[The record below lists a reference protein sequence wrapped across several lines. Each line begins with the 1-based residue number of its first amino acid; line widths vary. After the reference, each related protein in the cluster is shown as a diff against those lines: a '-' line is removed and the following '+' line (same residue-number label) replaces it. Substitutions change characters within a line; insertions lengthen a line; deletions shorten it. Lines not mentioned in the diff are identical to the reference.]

1 MDALT
6 PELKSAIKRKA
17 ANLKSFKIS
26 GRRIGKAEAE
36 KRLTCW
42 ASNFLGFLDDM
53 NPLIAAINH
62 IDFISDEQIVEDLTV
77 FAEKNLP
84 NLDMDIAYFCPFG
97 SANESSHRIMAP
109 LNTKVRYKAD
119 ITEALD
125 ELNDQT
131 PLEKADVVFLDD
143 FLNSGGQF
151 ETIIRTWFGKTERAA
166 DTPACTHT
174 ERKQLSDRQLHALK
188 NSRLHFF
195 FSHGMERGRIHARK
209 IIRHFDLDANVYVI
223 EQTDDQRGIFGKP
236 QDLMRIERA
245 SASLLGASSIFC
257 GMESCQVTKFLS
269 ICAEAGEQLLRSN
282 KPKWAAEDPSKYEDR
297 RLGYGNSA
305 KLHITQNN
313 IPTSTLTCFWLDGE
327 VRIADRVIQWQPV
340 FRRREKSLGGRE
352 GPKNSYMN
360 SKALPDLKDTFL
372 DELSNSSFDLMLIG
386 RISGVL
392 NPDNHD
398 FTDLSDTMLSC
409 LMPDLKENLLLATRS
424 EPLFR
429 ALQLNPRIFS
439 LLNNR
444 LSLKVEKLPAFQIRL
459 KSVMVISF
467 CGTHFMSVRFQGKG
481 ADLKMED
488 VLVILNRLR
497 KNLSSQHYFQDTRG
511 CFSFQDL
518 ACRLLADAKTE
529 CFMDSKDELSLMAYL
544 RTRPGFFAHSESGWE
559 YFFNLL
565 ADFTGR
571 GIHLTGNSSDT
582 VPHYPLKYD
591 ARFSANRR
599 GSICLCDGI
608 HKVNQSWLA
617 DRFMKDCACIY
628 LMGLHRQILE
638 QVQIFGTFT
647 EEEGLPDWRR
657 YYEHFG
663 KVNYF
668 REDYLNGFCELVSR
682 TIR

>member
-1 MDALT
+1 MDAL
-6 PELKSAIKRKA
+6 PHELKSAIKRKA

-26 GRRIGKAEAE
+26 GRRIGKEDAE

-42 ASNFLGFLDDM
+42 VSNFLGLLDDM
-53 NPLIAAINH
+53 RPLITAINH

-84 NLDMDIAYFCPFG
+84 NLDMDTAYFCPFG

-119 ITEALD
+119 ITEVMD

-151 ETIIRTWFGKTERAA
+151 GTIIRTWFGKMERSA

-174 ERKQLSDRQLHALK
+174 ERKQLSGRQVHALK
-188 NSRLHFF
+188 HSRLHFF
-195 FSHGMERGRIHARK
+195 FSHGMEMGRIHAQK

-236 QDLMRIERA
+236 HHLMRIERA
-245 SASLLGASSIFC
+245 SVNILGAASIFC
-257 GMESCQVTKFLS
+257 GMECHQVTQFLS
-269 ICAEAGEQLLRSN
+269 TCAEAGEQLLRSN
-282 KPKWAAEDPSKYEDR
+282 KPKWAAEDPSKYKDR

-313 IPTSTLTCFWLDGE
+313 IPTSTLTCFWLAGE
-327 VRIADRVIQWQPV
+327 IRIEDRVIQWQPF
-340 FRRREKSLGGRE
+340 FRRREKTIGGHE
-352 GPKNSYMN
+352 GPKNAYMD
-360 SKALPDLKDTFL
+360 SKAPLDLKDSFL
-372 DELSNSSFDLMLIG
+372 DELSNSSLDLMLIG

-392 NPDNHD
+392 NPDNPD
-398 FTDLSDTMLSC
+398 FMDQSDTMLSC
-409 LMPDLKENLLLATRS
+409 LMPDLKEKLLLDTRS

-429 ALQLNPRIFS
+429 ALRLNPRIFS

-444 LSLKVEKLPAFQIRL
+444 LSLKVDKLPAFQIRL

-467 CGTHFMSVRFQGKG
+467 CGTHFMTVRLQAKG
-481 ADLKMED
+481 ADLKMEEI
-488 VLVILNRLR
+488 LVILNRLR
-497 KNLSSQHYFQDTRG
+497 KNLSNQNYFEDTCG

-518 ACRLLADAKTE
+518 VCRLLTDVKTE
-529 CFMDSKDELSLMAYL
+529 CAMDTHDELSLLAYL

-559 YFFNLL
+559 HFFDLL

-571 GIHLTGNSSDT
+571 GIHLTGNISDT
-582 VPHYPLKYD
+582 VPHYTLKYD

-617 DRFMKDCACIY
+617 EHFMKDCVDIY
-628 LMGLHRQILE
+628 LMGLHRQILG
-638 QVQIFGTFT
+638 QMQIFGAFA
-647 EEEGLPDWRR
+647 EEKDLEVWRR